1 MRLTRRVKAKNA
13 ITLELKQIKIQI
25 NFNLTS
31 CHFAAE
37 LSGARNPK
45 PCSIKT
51 TTLIKPYKKVYY
63 SKVLTKNIL
72 YMLKCIYEQKRNRNQ
87 FWKQY

>member
-45 PCSIKT
+45 PCSIKST
-51 TTLIKPYKKVYY
+51 MLIKPIKKFAIA
-63 SKVLTKNIL
+63 K
-72 YMLKCIYEQKRNRNQ
+72 
-87 FWKQY
+87 F